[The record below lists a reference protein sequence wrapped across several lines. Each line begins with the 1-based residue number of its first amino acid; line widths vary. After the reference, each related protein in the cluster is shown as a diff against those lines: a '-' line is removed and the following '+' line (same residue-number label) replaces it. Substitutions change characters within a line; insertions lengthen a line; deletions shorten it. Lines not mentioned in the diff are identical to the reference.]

1 MFRLKICDESK
12 ITLYKKKKTKTN
24 AEIQR
29 TDWWLPEGKG
39 VGREGEMGEGNQL
52 YGDGGTR
59 LLMVSTV

>member
-29 TDWWLPEGKG
+29 TDWWLPEVGGEERGRGGKK
-39 VGREGEMGEGNQL
+39 VQ
-52 YGDGGTR
+52 T
-59 LLMVSTV
+59 SS